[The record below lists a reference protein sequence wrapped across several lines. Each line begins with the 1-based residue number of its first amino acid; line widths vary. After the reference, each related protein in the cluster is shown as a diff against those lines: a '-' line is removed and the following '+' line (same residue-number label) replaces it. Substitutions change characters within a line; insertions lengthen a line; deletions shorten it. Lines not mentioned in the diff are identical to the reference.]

1 MSDVFFA
8 GGTDVEFQIWDFRF
22 EISAVI
28 SFFFAGGTDGVCWGN
43 PWARPGTPRI
53 KKLTYKNPLDTWTVC
68 LVRENPKILMFEI
81 SLLL

>member
-28 SFFFAGGTDGVCWGN
+28 SFFLLGEPMEVAGGTRG
-43 PWARPGTPRI
+43 PGLVHRVL
-53 KKLTYKNPLDTWTVC
+53 KLLYKNPLGK
-68 LVRENPKILMFEI
+68 P
-81 SLLL
+81 S